1 MRTILS
7 QRSDDQNA
15 YYQKYVRLEREE
27 SDMGQEEVKYQVSVR
42 SWSVSQTVVETE
54 VDEKMSHKR
63 RVNSCSVITIQI
75 SDFPSFIFTLF
86 IAAAFLSENKI
97 IS

>member
-15 YYQKYVRLEREE
+15 HYQKYVRLEREE
-27 SDMGQEEVKYQVSVR
+27 SDMGQVEVKYQVSVR

-54 VDEKMSHKR
+54 VDEKMSHNR
-63 RVNSCSVITIQI
+63 GV
-75 SDFPSFIFTLF
+75 
-86 IAAAFLSENKI
+86 
-97 IS
+97 

>member
-27 SDMGQEEVKYQVSVR
+27 SDMGQVEVKYQVSVR

-54 VDEKMSHKR
+54 VDEKMSHNR
-63 RVNSCSVITIQI
+63 RV
-75 SDFPSFIFTLF
+75 
-86 IAAAFLSENKI
+86 
-97 IS
+97 